1 MNSVSESIAQSIVF
15 LENVVD
21 VWTDLKERFS
31 QGDFVRISELQQ
43 EIYSL
48 RQDSRSVTEF
58 FSALKILWEELELYL
73 PIPTCTCPVKCSCEA
88 MRSARNNHNLLYVIR
103 FLTGLNDNFDM
114 VKSQILLMDP
124 LPPLNKIFSMVIQH
138 ERQGGSHPSDDS
150 KALINFVDSK
160 KNASKP
166 SRSGS
171 NPSGSKRMCSFCG
184 KDNHIV
190 DNCYKKHGLPPHLQ
204 KKSQSNH
211 AALEGSECDD
221 ESIAASDS
229 KANGSTSATAHIT
242 QAQYDRLVQLLQ
254 SSSLNQGS
262 TLASSNQVGS
272 SKFTGHPSVNTQGN
286 FLSHINNCALGAWII
301 DSGASH
307 HICTS
312 LTWFHS
318 YNEITP
324 ISVRLPN
331 GNSVHAKY
339 SGIVR
344 FPHGLELRNVL
355 CIPDFS
361 INLLSVSSLCH
372 YSNCNVLLNGMH
384 CSIQEQRTM
393 RMIGS
398 AEVFDGL
405 YYLNHKSKTVYASA
419 IDKPNTF
426 TIPNNALWH
435 FRLGHLSQTRMNL
448 LITQFPFIVVDQKGI
463 CDVCHFA
470 RHNKLSYAHSF
481 NKASKPFELIHF
493 DIWCPLAV
501 KSVNGFS
508 YFLTDVDD
516 YTRYT
521 WITLMK
527 TKAEARQNV
536 VNFIQL
542 IENQYNSKV
551 KIVRS
556 DNGPEFLMPNF
567 YNSKGIIHQTSCVES
582 PQQNGRVERKH
593 QHILNVGRALLYQSN
608 LPISFWSYAVVH
620 AVFIINKIPTPLLQ
634 NRSPH
639 ELMHGA
645 LPDLQILKV
654 FGSLVYAST
663 LQNNR
668 TKLDPR
674 GRKCIFLGYKQGVKG
689 TILFDLN
696 TKDIFISRNV
706 THYEHILPYQSNSSK
721 FTWHYHSPPPTDHI
735 CPPLDQPN
743 NHLTPSSP
751 IIPNSTTV
759 SQHDTPSPLVSN
771 STPASLNETPSPLVS
786 DSTPNS
792 PTHTTNTS
800 VLPPTRP
807 IRQKH
812 TPSYLSDYVY
822 NSSLN
827 SLEAS
832 SSGTLYPISAFHSF
846 AHLSPLHSSFTAAI
860 TH

>member
-1 MNSVSESIAQSIVF
+1 
-15 LENVVD
+15 
-21 VWTDLKERFS
+21 
-31 QGDFVRISELQQ
+31 
-43 EIYSL
+43 
-48 RQDSRSVTEF
+48 
-58 FSALKILWEELELYL
+58 
-73 PIPTCTCPVKCSCEA
+73 
-88 MRSARNNHNLLYVIR
+88 
-103 FLTGLNDNFDM
+103 
-114 VKSQILLMDP
+114 
-124 LPPLNKIFSMVIQH
+124 
-138 ERQGGSHPSDDS
+138 
-150 KALINFVDSK
+150 
-160 KNASKP
+160 
-166 SRSGS
+166 
-171 NPSGSKRMCSFCG
+171 
-184 KDNHIV
+184 
-190 DNCYKKHGLPPHLQ
+190 
-204 KKSQSNH
+204 
-211 AALEGSECDD
+211 
-221 ESIAASDS
+221 
-229 KANGSTSATAHIT
+229 
-242 QAQYDRLVQLLQ
+242 
-254 SSSLNQGS
+254 
-262 TLASSNQVGS
+262 
-272 SKFTGHPSVNTQGN
+272 
-286 FLSHINNCALGAWII
+286 
-301 DSGASH
+301 
-307 HICTS
+307 
-312 LTWFHS
+312 
-318 YNEITP
+318 
-324 ISVRLPN
+324 
-331 GNSVHAKY
+331 
-339 SGIVR
+339 
-344 FPHGLELRNVL
+344 
-355 CIPDFS
+355 
-361 INLLSVSSLCH
+361 
-372 YSNCNVLLNGMH
+372 
-384 CSIQEQRTM
+384 
-393 RMIGS
+393 MIGS

-493 DIWCPLAV
+493 DIWGPLAV

-551 KIVRS
+551 KNVRS

-593 QHILNVGRALLYQSN
+593 QHILKVGRALLYQSN
-608 LPISFWSYAVVH
+608 LPKSFWSYAVVH
-620 AVFIINKIPTPLLQ
+620 AVFIINKIPTPILQ

-706 THYEHILPYQSNSSK
+706 THYEHILPYQSNSFK

-743 NHLTPSSP
+743 SHLTPSSP

-759 SQHDTPSPLVSN
+759 SQHDTPSPLVSD

-812 TPSYLSDYVY
+812 TPSYLS
-822 NSSLN
+822 L
-827 SLEAS
+827 LC
-832 SSGTLYPISAFHSF
+832 LQF
-846 AHLSPLHSSFTAAI
+846 I
-860 TH
+860 T